1 MDLGPIA
8 GIRSV
13 SLLNAQRAKREGT
26 PSFEIDSS
34 ARTDDEHTSNQQPP
48 ERKPDRKPHREPER
62 EPEED
67 AEFVPQAAANG
78 EDNPTEIVPDNAPD
92 SPEEKPENGYDWFV

>member
-26 PSFEIDSS
+26 PNFEIDAS
-34 ARTDDEHTSNQQPP
+34 ARSGDEPNSNQQA
-48 ERKPDRKPHREPER
+48 PDRKPER

-67 AEFVPQAAANG
+67 AQFVPQAVAASEDPPPENPG
-78 EDNPTEIVPDNAPD
+78 ENASDTPED
-92 SPEEKPENGYDWFV
+92 KPEEGYDWFV